1 MSLNR
6 FTGLSV
12 PEVVDVSHGR
22 SSDDYAKTRNECS
35 VGFIYVPSF
44 CCCCYFGLLCVGV
57 SSELALDA
65 LAAMKCV
72 VKIHGCLCMHCF
84 YVSTKRFYSV

>member
-35 VGFIYVPSF
+35 VGFIYVPF
-44 CCCCYFGLLCVGV
+44 FFVAFVILV
-57 SSELALDA
+57 
-65 LAAMKCV
+65 
-72 VKIHGCLCMHCF
+72 
-84 YVSTKRFYSV
+84 